1 MESPHSPFCSSR
13 RQTSSLPIASLKPA
27 KYTTPLWFYSPDAT
41 SHYNTAF
48 GFT

>member
-27 KYTTPLWFYSPDAT
+27 KYTTPFRLCSPDAT